1 MRNFCEFLLSLR
13 YILLFNLLK
22 HIVFLRKNLRFA
34 QYFRFFANFAK
45 MIVQKRAKRT
55 ALHAKK
61 MRKRL
66 RESYVNFAEKIWSF
80 VESLVL
86 QDSQLCPLNVH
97 LIKIGAGII
106 IFLVGKK
113 CLIFTIS
120 SCFCSNKSA
129 LHFNRKPAV
138 KITNVLKRK
147 RVYSINH

>member
-1 MRNFCEFLLSLR
+1 MFLHN
-13 YILLFNLLK
+13 ILLLLFCTIFPFFCK
-22 HIVFLRKNLRFA
+22 FCKNNWAKTRKTHCTSCEKDA
-34 QYFRFFANFAK
+34 QSL
-45 MIVQKRAKRT
+45 QKK
-55 ALHAKK
+55 
-61 MRKRL
+61 L
-66 RESYVNFAEKIWSF
+66 RESYVNFAQKILSF

-147 RVYSINH
+147 RVYSINHWRNKGFRVPLWFEHDTL